1 MGSRSLGWRAK
12 AGLPLCHAWR
22 QKHRCGILEGS
33 GLWEDKVLLGRGGGI
48 GDAHCER
55 RLGVERSRQKPEV
68 TCLCDF
74 GHRLP
79 SGT

>member
-33 GLWEDKVLLGRGGGI
+33 GLWEDKVLLAGGGLVMHI
-48 GDAHCER
+48 VRGDW
-55 RLGVERSRQKPEV
+55 G
-68 TCLCDF
+68 
-74 GHRLP
+74 
-79 SGT
+79 